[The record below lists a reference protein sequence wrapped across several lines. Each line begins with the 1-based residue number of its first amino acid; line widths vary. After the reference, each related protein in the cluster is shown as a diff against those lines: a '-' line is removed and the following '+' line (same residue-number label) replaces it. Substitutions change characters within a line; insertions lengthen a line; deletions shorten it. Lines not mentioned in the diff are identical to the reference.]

1 MADLRT
7 ELTEIVTGLGT
18 LGFPDVHH
26 GISAAPRALVGVH
39 PGVLGRLGDHLD
51 DPVLGPLA
59 RVAFGNGA
67 AFLAATEGLRGR
79 VPHRVEWKGPHKPP
93 GFETVPADLRI
104 DHVYLVSCKYGSE
117 ILHNVSPAH
126 LVDRMLAQKRGNGTV
141 DWFAEVAPEAYEQ
154 LYRATVAWSQLD
166 LPTAVAGLDRD
177 QRTSLRRSLP
187 KGTWPDELAEEY
199 RAFVG
204 EVAQATAERWRAG
217 LATPIQCEELLWRL
231 LRLQSAPYF
240 VLGQSRSGEPL
251 RYRVDTPWDFRRRYH
266 VESFEVVAVPAGQA
280 VVGWRAVV
288 RERPEVLAEDHSDG
302 ASLSSQ
308 PLPFRPVDDRR
319 TVEGRVE
326 LRWSHGKFSGN
337 PEAKVYL
344 TTPPHAVPGY
354 TPLSPPA

>member
-18 LGFPDVHH
+18 LGFPDVQH
-26 GISAAPRALVGVH
+26 GIAAAPRALVGVDRN
-39 PGVLGRLGDHLD
+39 VLARVGAHLD
-51 DPVLGPLA
+51 DPALGPLA
-59 RVAFGNGA
+59 QVAFANGA
-67 AFLAATEGLRGR
+67 AFLTAAGALRGR

-93 GFETVPADLRI
+93 GLETVPADLRI

-117 ILHNVSPAH
+117 ILHNASPAH
-126 LVDRMLAQKRGNGTV
+126 LIDRHLAQKRGTTTV
-141 DWFAEVAPEAYEQ
+141 DWFAEVAPEAYDE
-154 LYRATVAWSQLD
+154 LYRATVAWSALALPAEVAQLN
-166 LPTAVAGLDRD
+166 RD
-177 QRTSLRRSLP
+177 QRSSLREALP
-187 KGTWPDELAEEY
+187 RGTWPDELAEGY
-199 RAFVG
+199 RTFVG

-217 LATPIQCEELLWRL
+217 LTTRARREELLWRL

-266 VESFEVVAVPAGQA
+266 LESFEVVAEPAGQA

-288 RERPEVLAEDHSDG
+288 RERPEALSEDRSAG
-302 ASLSSQ
+302 AFPSSQ
-308 PLPFRPVDDRR
+308 PLPFEPVDDLR

-344 TTPPHAVPGY
+344 TTPPHEVPGY
-354 TPLSPPA
+354 TPLSLPG

>member
-18 LGFPDVHH
+18 LGFRDMHH
-26 GISAAPRALVGVH
+26 GVNAAPRALVGVA
-39 PGVLGRLGDHLD
+39 PAVLGRVGDHLD

-59 RVAFGNGA
+59 RAAFTNGA

-104 DHVYLVSCKYGSE
+104 DHVYLVSCKYGSD

-126 LVDRMLAQKRGNGTV
+126 LIDRHLAQKRHPTTV
-141 DWFAEVAPEAYEQ
+141 DWFAEVAPEAYGD
-154 LYRATVAWSQLD
+154 LYRRTVAWSGLD
-166 LPTAVAGLDRD
+166 LPTEVSQLDRD
-177 QRTSLRRSLP
+177 QRRSLRAALP
-187 KGTWPDELAEEY
+187 KGTWPDDLAEGY
-199 RAFVG
+199 RSFAG

-217 LATPIQCEELLWRL
+217 LATPGQREEMVWRL

-240 VLGQSRSGEPL
+240 VLGQSRSGEPR
-251 RYRVDTPWDFRRRYH
+251 RYRVDTPWDFHRRYAL
-266 VESFEVVAVPAGQA
+266 ESFEVFAEPAGQA
-280 VVGWRAVV
+280 VVRWRAEV
-288 RERPEVLAEDHSDG
+288 RDRRDLLEEDGSFG
-302 ASLSSQ
+302 GPQQ
-308 PLPFRPVDDRR
+308 PQALPFEPADGRR

-326 LRWSHGKFSGN
+326 LRWSHGKFSGS

-344 TTPPHAVPGY
+344 ATPPHDVPGY
-354 TPLSPPA
+354 TQLLS